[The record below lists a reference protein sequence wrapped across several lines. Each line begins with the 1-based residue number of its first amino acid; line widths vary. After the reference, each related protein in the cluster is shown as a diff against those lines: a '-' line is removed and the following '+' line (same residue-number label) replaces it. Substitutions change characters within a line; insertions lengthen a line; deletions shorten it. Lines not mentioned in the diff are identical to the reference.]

1 MASAC
6 ETVSTELTTCRTSS
20 VCGRRRRRL
29 SIHGLAD
36 LLLQVAVLFAQLF
49 HHVLQVQSTLV
60 LVLQQLLPP
69 QALLLSHLHK
79 VPASLHTFTKS
90 PQVYTYCVTHRE
102 TSLAL
107 EPSSQSPHKSTHIH
121 NVPTSLHT
129 LCHTQAYCIALY
141 FNSILLYCVCTFRLT
156 TFLINEYCYCYCYYY
171 YYGNA
176 WQSPAVICQAH
187 CTPHAHYTCRQTLPS
202 PVIKS
207 TCLLRVRHY
216 LQRGRSIS
224 PILWGCCNAN
234 AKC

>member
-1 MASAC
+1 
-6 ETVSTELTTCRTSS
+6 VSHTER
-20 VCGRRRRRL
+20 
-29 SIHGLAD
+29 
-36 LLLQVAVLFAQLF
+36 
-49 HHVLQVQSTLV
+49 
-60 LVLQQLLPP
+60 
-69 QALLLSHLHK
+69 QALLLTHLHK

-90 PQVYTYCVTHRE
+90 PQVYTHCVTHRETSLALGLSSQSPRKSTHIHNVPTSLHTLCHTQRE

-107 EPSSQSPHKSTHIH
+107 EPSSQSPRKSTHIH
-121 NVPTSLHT
+121 YVPTSLHT

-141 FNSILLYCVCTFRLT
+141 FNSILLYCVVYVPLDNVFNKRILLLLLLLLLWKCMA
-156 TFLINEYCYCYCYYY
+156 ESS
-171 YYGNA
+171 GNLPGPLHA
-176 WQSPAVICQAH
+176 TRTLHMPAK
-187 CTPHAHYTCRQTLPS
+187 TLPS